1 MTKDDCFYIG
11 RVAKTHG
18 IKGEVTIKLD
28 VDDPSAY
35 LDMKYFL
42 LEINKVLTPFF
53 VERLTLSGDKFF
65 VGIQD
70 VNTVEAASA
79 LTGKSVFLPLE
90 LLPKLTGKQFYYH
103 EVKGFIVVDEQ
114 KGELGPIKE
123 ILEYPTQAI
132 IQVFKDGKEILIPIL
147 DQVIVKVD
155 RKGKKLH
162 VKAPEGL
169 IDMYLGS

>member
-1 MTKDDCFYIG
+1 M
-11 RVAKTHG
+11 
-18 IKGEVTIKLD
+18 
-28 VDDPSAY
+28 
-35 LDMKYFL
+35 
-42 LEINKVLTPFF
+42 
-53 VERLTLSGDKFF
+53 SGDKFF

-90 LLPKLTGKQFYYH
+90 MLPKLTGKQFYYH
-103 EVKGFIVVDEQ
+103 EVKGFTVVDEN

>member
-53 VERLTLSGDKFF
+53 VERLTMSGDKFF

-90 LLPKLTGKQFYYH
+90 MLPKLTGKQFYYH
-103 EVKGFIVVDEQ
+103 EVKGFTVVDEN